1 MKTLVTGSPIKP
13 VFNWQLKIP
22 QSKQEEE
29 SNCTSINS
37 ACFAQ
42 WEARYSV
49 LLPNLTATK
58 IEPDLS
64 SSTRNQSG
72 YTVEAVQGKKQNIL
86 KNLKV

>member
-13 VFNWQLKIP
+13 VFNWQLNIP
-22 QSKQEEE
+22 QSKQEGEE
-29 SNCTSINS
+29 SNCTSINC

-72 YTVEAVQGKKQNIL
+72 YTVKAVQGKKDSL